1 MAALRLRPDTL
12 HWRRIDD
19 EVIAIDIR
27 ASTYLSANGSGA
39 LLWEALAEGA
49 TREELA
55 ELLVHAFDIDR
66 ARAITDVESFLDDL
80 TGRGLLVD
88 EAAP

>member
-55 ELLVHAFDIDR
+55 ELLVYAFDIDR